1 MKVYLNVKGS
11 EMVELEIDKNE
22 VQFINRRDSIN
33 INSQSY
39 YVINKSI
46 FFNSKNKIE
55 YVALHVEK
63 I

>member
-1 MKVYLNVKGS
+1 MTVYLNVKDS
-11 EMVELEIDKNE
+11 KIIEIELDRKD
-22 VQFINRRDSIN
+22 VSLINRKDSIN

-46 FFNSKNKIE
+46 FFNSKYEIE
-55 YVALHVEK
+55 YIALHVEK

>member
-1 MKVYLNVKGS
+1 MKVYLNIKDS
-11 EMVELEIDKNE
+11 KMIEVEIAKND
-22 VQFINRRDSIN
+22 VYFINRKDSIN

-46 FFNSKNKIE
+46 FFNSKNQID
-55 YVALHVEK
+55 YIALHVEK